1 MGYSS
6 QTLILYSFASSSRR
20 STRAR
25 KHSPR
30 RTRHEPAPR
39 VLRWRS
45 LRNHRAATC
54 SSRRCLRSRLA
65 LATLHFV
72 PARQSRRGYAACVV
86 RSIARSSLFGGTLA
100 DIFTSAPGP
109 SPTSLRSLAGS
120 QCTTV
125 ASSGYYYS
133 VFAEDGRATRIVVYT
148 LCQIIGSYTK
158 QIPAP
163 PRLVRSAQDVETLR
177 A

>member
-1 MGYSS
+1 MWRWLFMGYSS

-100 DIFTSAPGP
+100 DIFASAPGP

-125 ASSGYYYS
+125 ASKGYYYS
-133 VFAEDGRATRIVVYT
+133 VFADA
-148 LCQIIGSYTK
+148 
-158 QIPAP
+158 
-163 PRLVRSAQDVETLR
+163 RLVLSYIRFVRSLGATQNRFLPLPD
-177 A
+177 